1 LPHETA
7 QPESIMN
14 IRRLIQLIA
23 LVMIGDGVIG
33 TFKPRRHSLLWDI
46 GPGPFRNMMETLAA
60 NPGKARLLYGAEILL
75 GAWLA
80 ERQTPGKVELV

>member
-1 LPHETA
+1 
-7 QPESIMN
+7 MN
-14 IRRLIQLIA
+14 IRRLIQLVA

-46 GPGPFRNMMETLAA
+46 GPGPFRTAMETLAV
-60 NPGKARLLYGAEILL
+60 NPGKARLLYAAEILL

-80 ERQTPGKVELV
+80 ERQTPEKVGLL